1 MTCRDMVNLST
12 SVLAKQGKESRSAGT
27 PGLQLGPGELG
38 GGEVGELN
46 QGDSATC

>member
-1 MTCRDMVNLST
+1 MTCRDTENLST
-12 SVLAKQGKESRSAGT
+12 SILAKQGWERRSAGT
-27 PGLQLGPGELG
+27 PGLQLGPGELW